1 MNLKDLLL
9 EKRAAVVKR
18 WFDMI
23 LESYPADT
31 SGFMK
36 SQKDP
41 FTNPV
46 GRTIHQGMEGILD
59 ELLKGE
65 GDTGISVLLDDIIR
79 IRAVQDFTPSKA
91 LAFIFLLKS
100 AVREELGPDG
110 CADRTLAGDL
120 LKFESRIDGMA
131 LLAFDIY
138 MGCREKLYDI
148 KVNETKRLMFRLLQQ
163 ANLFTETQES
173 DTKESNLMD
182 IKRKEAAQ

>member
-9 EKRAAVVKR
+9 EKRTAVVKS

-23 LESYPADT
+23 LESYPADA

-41 FTNPV
+41 FNNPV
-46 GRTIHQGMEGILD
+46 GRTILQGMEGIFD

-91 LAFIFLLKS
+91 LAFIFLLKN
-100 AVREELGPDG
+100 AVREELGPDA
-110 CADRTLAGDL
+110 CADKALAGDL
-120 LKFESRIDGMA
+120 LKFESTIDGMA

-138 MGCREKLYDI
+138 MG
-148 KVNETKRLMFRLLQQ
+148 
-163 ANLFTETQES
+163 
-173 DTKESNLMD
+173 
-182 IKRKEAAQ
+182 